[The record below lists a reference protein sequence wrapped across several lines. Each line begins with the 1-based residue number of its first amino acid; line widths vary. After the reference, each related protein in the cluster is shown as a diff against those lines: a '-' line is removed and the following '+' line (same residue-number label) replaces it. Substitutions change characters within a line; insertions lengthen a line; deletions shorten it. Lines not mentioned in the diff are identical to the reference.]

1 MSLLLV
7 LVFSQIIGC
16 GGEENETSPDS
27 VFSDRVELMN
37 DAPEFI
43 LNDLSGNRKS
53 SEDYKGKITVVNF
66 WATWCGYCRKE
77 IPDFN
82 RLFEKYKEQGVQIIG
97 ISLDTSSKPVHTFLE
112 EVPID
117 YDVLM
122 GNSAVSSDF
131 GGITGIPTTFIIDR
145 QWRIRQVFPGYVGQ
159 NVVEKEIKALLSSKD

>member
-16 GGEENETSPDS
+16 GGEENETSRDS
-27 VFSDRVELMN
+27 AYSNRLELMN

-53 SEDYKGKITVVNF
+53 SEDYKGKITVINF

-82 RLFEKYKEQGVQIIG
+82 RLHEKYKKQGVQIIG
-97 ISLDTSSKPVHTFLE
+97 ISMDSSTRLVRTFLE
-112 EVPID
+112 DIPID
-117 YDVLM
+117 YDLLM
-122 GNSAVSSDF
+122 GDSKVSSDF
-131 GGITGIPTTFIIDR
+131 GGITGIPTTFIIGR

-159 NVVEKEIKALLSSKD
+159 NVVENEIKALLSSKD